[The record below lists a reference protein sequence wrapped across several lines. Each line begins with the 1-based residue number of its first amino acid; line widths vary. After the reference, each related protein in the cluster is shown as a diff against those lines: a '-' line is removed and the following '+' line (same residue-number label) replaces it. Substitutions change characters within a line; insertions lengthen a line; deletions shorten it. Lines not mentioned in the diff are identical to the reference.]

1 VLICLLYNNIA
12 HHNTTDLN
20 TTSRSTITK
29 RKMTQRQKI
38 KYFQSDEGGGAA
50 IDKVNEF
57 ISSPK
62 ISAINVLVHP
72 KAICILYEELE

>member
-1 VLICLLYNNIA
+1 MTDRYTSGLNI
-12 HHNTTDLN
+12 TRL
-20 TTSRSTITK
+20 STIMK
-29 RKMTQRQKI
+29 KMTERQKI

-62 ISAINVLVHP
+62 IRAINVSVHP
-72 KAICILYEELE
+72 KAICILYEEIE

>member
-1 VLICLLYNNIA
+1 MTYRY
-12 HHNTTDLN
+12 TSDLN
-20 TTSRSTITK
+20 MTRLSTITK
-29 RKMTQRQKI
+29 KKMTERQKI

-62 ISAINVLVHP
+62 IRAINVSVHP
-72 KAICILYEELE
+72 KAICILYEEME